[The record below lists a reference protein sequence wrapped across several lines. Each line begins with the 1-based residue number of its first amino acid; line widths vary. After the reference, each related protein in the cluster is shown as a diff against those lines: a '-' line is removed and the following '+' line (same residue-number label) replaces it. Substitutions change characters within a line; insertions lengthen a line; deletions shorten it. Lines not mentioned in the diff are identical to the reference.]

1 MFRPTSRDVGEVSKE
16 EHMLS
21 TKTAARTLVAL
32 VVASLAAI
40 ALTATASGADATTI
54 RIWTDKDRLA
64 AVTKVANAWAASK
77 GATIE
82 VVQKDF
88 GQIRDN
94 LKTVQA
100 ETAPDVI
107 VGAHDWIGELSANGS
122 IVPLFPSTATKK
134 QFPAYA
140 LDAFSYGT
148 AIKKLYGAPVALENI
163 ALVTNTK
170 LAKVPTTWAQLQA
183 SALSTKKK
191 TKAAVAI
198 SVQQG
203 AGGDAY
209 HMYPLFSGLCGY
221 IFGKNAAGNLDP
233 SNIGIANPKFMK
245 NAGLIDQW
253 NKLGLIRSSV
263 DSSISQD
270 LFLKGKTAFW
280 FTGPWNLDT
289 LKKSGLSF
297 SVSSFPTIGG
307 TGCKSVPFLGVQGFM
322 VTKFAASHNVES
334 LAKDLVSNYMM
345 QTGPQ
350 LELALSNG
358 RFPANLTA
366 AKQVKD
372 PQLKAFGAASTG
384 GVPMPNIPQMNSVW
398 GDLGA
403 AWVRSTKGSGSIP
416 AKRSFLG
423 ASRSIAQKI
432 G

>member
-1 MFRPTSRDVGEVSKE
+1 
-16 EHMLS
+16 MLS
-21 TKTAARTLVAL
+21 TKTAARAL
-32 VVASLAAI
+32 AAMVVASLAAI
-40 ALTATASGADATTI
+40 ALTSTASGADATTI
-54 RIWTDKDRLA
+54 RIWTDKDRVP
-64 AVTKVANAWAASK
+64 AVTKVANAWAATK

-107 VGAHDWIGELSANGS
+107 VGAHDWVGELAANGS
-122 IVPLFPSTATKK
+122 VVPLFPSTATKK

-148 AIKKLYGAPVALENI
+148 AVKKLYGAPVALENI

-170 LAKVPTTWAQLQA
+170 LAKVPKTWNQLEA
-183 SALSTKKK
+183 AALATKKK
-191 TKAAVAI
+191 TKAAVGI

-203 AGGDAY
+203 SGGDAY
-209 HMYPLFSGLCGY
+209 HMYPLFAGLCGF
-221 IFGKNAAGNLDP
+221 IFGKNSAGNLDP
-233 SNIGIANPKFMK
+233 SAIGVANAKFLK
-245 NAGLIDQW
+245 NLALVDRW
-253 NKLGLIRSSV
+253 NKTGLIRSSV

-289 LKKSGLSF
+289 LKKSGLTYSL
-297 SVSSFPTIGG
+297 SPFPTIVQ
-307 TGCKSVPFLGVQGFM
+307 GCRAVPFLGVQGFM
-322 VTKFAASHNVES
+322 VTKFAATHGNES
-334 LAKDLVSNYMM
+334 LAKDLVSSYMM
-345 QTGPQ
+345 QTPAQ
-350 LELALSNG
+350 LELALANG
-358 RFPANLTA
+358 RYPANLNA
-366 AKQVKD
+366 GKQVRD
-372 PQLKAFGAASTG
+372 PQLRAFGAASSG
-384 GVPMPNIPQMNSVW
+384 GVPMPNIPQMNNVW

-416 AKRSFLG
+416 ARRSFVG

>member
-1 MFRPTSRDVGEVSKE
+1 
-16 EHMLS
+16 MLS
-21 TKTAARTLVAL
+21 TKTAARSLAAL

-40 ALTATASGADATTI
+40 ALTATASGADATTTI
-54 RIWTDKDRLA
+54 RIWADKDRVP

-77 GATIE
+77 GAKIE
-82 VVQKDF
+82 VVQRDF
-88 GQIRDN
+88 GQIRDA

-140 LDAFSYGT
+140 LNAFSYGV
-148 AIKKLYGAPVALENI
+148 AVKKLYGAPVALENI

-170 LAKVPTTWAQLQA
+170 LAKVPTSWAQLEAQA
-183 SALSTKKK
+183 LATKKK
-191 TKAAVAI
+191 TKAAVGI

-203 AGGDAY
+203 SGGDAY

-221 IFGKNAAGNLDP
+221 IFGTNSAGNLDP
-233 SNIGIANPKFMK
+233 SAIGLSNLKFLK
-245 NAGLIDQW
+245 NAAIVDRW
-253 NKLGLIRSSV
+253 NKEGLIRSSV

-270 LFLKGKTAFW
+270 LFLKGQTAFW

-289 LKKSGLSF
+289 LKKSGLSYRL
-297 SVSSFPTIGG
+297 SAFPQIVP
-307 TGCKSVPFLGVQGFM
+307 GCKSAPFLGVQGFM
-322 VTKFAASHNVES
+322 VTKFAATHNVES

-345 QTGPQ
+345 QSGAQ
-350 LELALSNG
+350 LELALANG
-358 RFPANLTA
+358 RYPANTVA
-366 AKQVKD
+366 GKQVKD
-372 PQLKAFGAASTG
+372 PQLKAFGAASIG
-384 GVPMPNIPQMNSVW
+384 GIPMPNIPQMNNVW

-403 AWVRSTKGSGSIP
+403 AWVRSTKGSGSVP
-416 AKRSFLG
+416 ARRSFLG
-423 ASRSIAQKI
+423 AQRSIAQKI

>member
-1 MFRPTSRDVGEVSKE
+1 
-16 EHMLS
+16 MLS
-21 TKTAARTLVAL
+21 TKTAARTLAAL

-40 ALTATASGADATTI
+40 ALTQTASGADATTI

-64 AVTKVANAWAASK
+64 AVTKVAQAWAATK
-77 GATIE
+77 GASVE

-122 IVPLFPSTATKK
+122 IVPLFPSAATKK
-134 QFPAYA
+134 LFPAYA

-170 LAKVPTTWAQLQA
+170 LAKVPTSWAQLESQA
-183 SALSTKKK
+183 LATKKK
-191 TKAAVAI
+191 TKAAVGI
-198 SVQQG
+198 SLQQG
-203 AGGDAY
+203 SGGDAY
-209 HMYPLFSGLCGY
+209 HMYPLFSGLCGF

-233 SNIGIANPKFMK
+233 SSIGLSNSKFLK
-245 NAGLIDQW
+245 NTALIDKW
-253 NKLGLIRSSV
+253 NKSGLIRSSV

-280 FTGPWNLDT
+280 FSGPWNLDT

-297 SVSSFPTIGG
+297 QISKFPNIVK
-307 TGCKSVPFLGVQGFM
+307 GCNAVPFLGVQGFM
-322 VTKFAASHNVES
+322 VTKFAATHNVES
-334 LAKDLVSNYMM
+334 LAKDLVSSYMM
-345 QTGPQ
+345 QSGPQ
-350 LELALSNG
+350 LELALANG

-366 AKQVKD
+366 GKQVKD

-403 AWVRSTKGSGSIP
+403 AWVRSTKGGGSIP
-416 AKRSFLG
+416 ARRSFVG

>member
-1 MFRPTSRDVGEVSKE
+1 
-16 EHMLS
+16 MLS
-21 TKTAARTLVAL
+21 TTTAARALVAL

-40 ALTATASGADATTI
+40 ALTATASGADATTTI

-64 AVTKVANAWAASK
+64 AVTKVANAWASSK

-94 LKTVQA
+94 LKTVQS

-122 IVPLFPSTATKK
+122 IVPLFPSAATQK
-134 QFPAYA
+134 QFPGYA

-170 LAKVPTTWAQLQA
+170 LAKVPTTWAQLQR
-183 SALSTKKK
+183 SALATKKK
-191 TKAAVAI
+191 TKAAVGI

-203 AGGDAY
+203 SAGDAY
-209 HMYPLFSGLCGY
+209 HMYPLFAGLGGY
-221 IFGKNAAGNLDP
+221 IFGKNSAGNLDP
-233 SNIGIANPKFMK
+233 SNIGVANPKFLK
-245 NAGLIDQW
+245 NAAMIDQW

-289 LKKSGLSF
+289 LKKSGLSYRI
-297 SVSSFPTIGG
+297 SAFPQIVAG
-307 TGCKSVPFLGVQGFM
+307 TKAVPFLGVQGFM
-322 VTKFAASHNVES
+322 VTKFAATHNVES

-350 LELALSNG
+350 LELALANT
-358 RFPANLTA
+358 RYPANLNA
-366 AKQVKD
+366 GKQVKD
-372 PQLKAFGAASTG
+372 LQLKAFGLASTG

-403 AWVRSTKGSGSIP
+403 AWVRSTKGGGSVP
-416 AKRSFLG
+416 ARRSFLG

>member
-1 MFRPTSRDVGEVSKE
+1 M
-16 EHMLS
+16 
-21 TKTAARTLVAL
+21 

-40 ALTATASGADATTI
+40 ALTATASGADATTTI
-54 RIWTDKDRLA
+54 RIWTDKDRVA

-77 GATIE
+77 SVKIE
-82 VVQKDF
+82 VVQRDF
-88 GQIRDN
+88 GQIRDS

-140 LDAFSYGT
+140 LNAFSYGV
-148 AIKKLYGAPVALENI
+148 AVKKLYGAPVALENI

-170 LAKVPTTWAQLQA
+170 LAKVPTTWAQLEAQA
-183 SALSTKKK
+183 LATKKK
-191 TKAAVAI
+191 TKAAVGI

-203 AGGDAY
+203 SGGDAY

-221 IFGKNAAGNLDP
+221 IFGTNSAGNLDP
-233 SNIGIANPKFMK
+233 SNIGVSNPKFLK
-245 NAGLIDQW
+245 NAAIVDRW
-253 NKLGLIRSSV
+253 NRTGLIRSTV

-270 LFLKGKTAFW
+270 LFLKGRTAFW

-297 SVSSFPTIGG
+297 RLSAFPQIVP
-307 TGCKSVPFLGVQGFM
+307 GCKAAPFLGVQGFM
-322 VTKFAASHNVES
+322 VTKFAGTHNVES

-345 QTGPQ
+345 QSSAQ
-350 LELALSNG
+350 LELALANG
-358 RFPANLTA
+358 RFPANTNA
-366 AKQVKD
+366 GKQVKD
-372 PQLKAFGAASTG
+372 PQLKAFGAASAG
-384 GVPMPNIPQMNSVW
+384 GVPMPNIPQMNNVW

-416 AKRSFLG
+416 ARRSFLG

>member
-1 MFRPTSRDVGEVSKE
+1 
-16 EHMLS
+16 MLS
-21 TKTAARTLVAL
+21 TTTAARALVAL

-40 ALTATASGADATTI
+40 ALTATASGADATTTI

-64 AVTKVANAWAASK
+64 AVTKVANAWASSK

-94 LKTVQA
+94 LKTVQS

-122 IVPLFPSTATKK
+122 IVPLFPSAATQK
-134 QFPAYA
+134 QFPGYA

-170 LAKVPTTWAQLQA
+170 LAKVPTTWAQLQR
-183 SALSTKKK
+183 SALATKKK
-191 TKAAVAI
+191 TKAAVGI

-203 AGGDAY
+203 SGGDAY
-209 HMYPLFSGLCGY
+209 HMYPLFAGLGGY
-221 IFGKNAAGNLDP
+221 IFGKNSAGNLDP
-233 SNIGIANPKFMK
+233 SNIGVANPKFLK
-245 NAGLIDQW
+245 NAAMIDQW

-289 LKKSGLSF
+289 LKKSGLSYRI
-297 SVSSFPTIGG
+297 SAFPQIVAG
-307 TGCKSVPFLGVQGFM
+307 TKAVPFLGVQGFM
-322 VTKFAASHNVES
+322 VTKFAATHNVES

-350 LELALSNG
+350 LELALANT
-358 RFPANLTA
+358 RYPANLNA
-366 AKQVKD
+366 GKQVKD
-372 PQLKAFGAASTG
+372 LQLKAFGLASTG

-403 AWVRSTKGSGSIP
+403 AWVRSTKGSGSVP
-416 AKRSFLG
+416 ARRSFLG

>member
-1 MFRPTSRDVGEVSKE
+1 
-16 EHMLS
+16 MLS
-21 TKTAARTLVAL
+21 TTTAARALVAL

-40 ALTATASGADATTI
+40 ALTATASGADATTTI

-94 LKTVQA
+94 LKTVQS

-107 VGAHDWIGELSANGS
+107 VGAHDWIGELSANGA
-122 IVPLFPSTATKK
+122 IVPLFPSAATQK
-134 QFPAYA
+134 QFPGYA

-170 LAKVPTTWAQLQA
+170 LAKVPTTWAQLQR
-183 SALSTKKK
+183 SALATKKK
-191 TKAAVAI
+191 TKAAVGI

-203 AGGDAY
+203 SGGDAY
-209 HMYPLFSGLCGY
+209 HMYPLFAGLGGY

-233 SNIGIANPKFMK
+233 SNIGVANPKFLK
-245 NAGLIDQW
+245 NAALIDRW

-289 LKKSGLSF
+289 LKKSGLSYRI
-297 SVSSFPTIGG
+297 SAFPQIVAG
-307 TGCKSVPFLGVQGFM
+307 TKAVPFLGVQGFM
-322 VTKFAASHNVES
+322 VTKFAATHNVES

-350 LELALSNG
+350 LELALANT
-358 RFPANLTA
+358 RYPANLNA
-366 AKQVKD
+366 GKQVKD
-372 PQLKAFGAASTG
+372 VQLKAFGLASTG

-403 AWVRSTKGSGSIP
+403 AWVRSTKGSGSVP
-416 AKRSFLG
+416 ARRSFLG

>member
-1 MFRPTSRDVGEVSKE
+1 
-16 EHMLS
+16 MLS
-21 TKTAARTLVAL
+21 TKTAARTLAAL

-40 ALTATASGADATTI
+40 ALTATASGADATTV

-77 GATIE
+77 GATVE

-107 VGAHDWIGELSANGS
+107 VGAHDWVGELSANGS
-122 IVPLFPSTATKK
+122 VVPLFPSAATKK
-134 QFPAYA
+134 QFPGYT

-148 AIKKLYGAPVALENI
+148 AIKKLYGAPVAVENI
-163 ALVTNTK
+163 ALVTNTR
-170 LAKVPTTWAQLQA
+170 LAKVPKTWAQLQTA
-183 SALSTKKK
+183 ALATKKK
-191 TKAAVAI
+191 TKAAVGI

-203 AGGDAY
+203 SGGDAY
-209 HMYPLFSGLCGY
+209 HMYPLFSGLGGY
-221 IFGKNAAGNLDP
+221 IFGKNSAGNLDP
-233 SNIGIANPKFMK
+233 SNIGLANAKFMK
-245 NAGLIDQW
+245 NATLIDQW
-253 NKLGLIRSSV
+253 NRIGLIRSSV
-263 DSSISQD
+263 DSSIAQD

-289 LKKSGLSF
+289 LKKSGLRFQISA
-297 SVSSFPTIGG
+297 FPNIVAG
-307 TGCKSVPFLGVQGFM
+307 TKAVPFLGVQGFM
-322 VTKFAASHNVES
+322 VTKFAATHNVES
-334 LAKDLVSNYMM
+334 LAKDLVSSYMM
-345 QTGPQ
+345 QSGPQ
-350 LELALSNG
+350 LELALANL
-358 RFPANLTA
+358 RFPANLNA
-366 AKQVKD
+366 GKQVKD
-372 PQLKAFGAASTG
+372 AQLKAFGAASTG

-416 AKRSFLG
+416 ARRSFLG
-423 ASRSIAQKI
+423 AQRSIAQKI

>member
-1 MFRPTSRDVGEVSKE
+1 
-16 EHMLS
+16 MLS
-21 TKTAARTLVAL
+21 TTTAARALVAL

-40 ALTATASGADATTI
+40 ALTATASGADATTTI

-64 AVTKVANAWAASK
+64 AVTKVANAWASSK

-94 LKTVQA
+94 LKTVQS

-122 IVPLFPSTATKK
+122 IVPLFPSAATQK
-134 QFPAYA
+134 QFPGYA

-170 LAKVPTTWAQLQA
+170 LAKVPTTWAQLQR
-183 SALSTKKK
+183 SALATKKK
-191 TKAAVAI
+191 TKAAVGI

-203 AGGDAY
+203 SGGDAY
-209 HMYPLFSGLCGY
+209 HMYPLFAGLGGY
-221 IFGKNAAGNLDP
+221 IFGKNSAGNLDP
-233 SNIGIANPKFMK
+233 SNIGVANPKFLK
-245 NAGLIDQW
+245 NAAMIDQW

-289 LKKSGLSF
+289 LKKSGLSYRI
-297 SVSSFPTIGG
+297 SAFPQIVAG
-307 TGCKSVPFLGVQGFM
+307 TKAVPFLGVQGFM
-322 VTKFAASHNVES
+322 VTKFAATHNVES

-350 LELALSNG
+350 LELALSNT
-358 RFPANLTA
+358 RYPANLNA
-366 AKQVKD
+366 GKQVKD
-372 PQLKAFGAASTG
+372 LQLKAFGIASTG

-403 AWVRSTKGSGSIP
+403 AWVRSTKGSGSVP
-416 AKRSFLG
+416 ARRSFLG

>member
-1 MFRPTSRDVGEVSKE
+1 
-16 EHMLS
+16 MLS
-21 TKTAARTLVAL
+21 TKTAARMLVAL

-40 ALTATASGADATTI
+40 ALTATASGADATTV

-77 GATIE
+77 GATVE

-170 LAKVPTTWAQLQA
+170 LAKVPTTWAQLQS
-183 SALSTKKK
+183 SALATKNK
-191 TKAAVAI
+191 TKAAVGI

-203 AGGDAY
+203 SGGDAY
-209 HMYPLFSGLCGY
+209 HMYPLFAGLGGY
-221 IFGKNAAGNLDP
+221 IFGKNSAGNLDP
-233 SNIGIANPKFMK
+233 SNIGVANPKFLK
-245 NAGLIDQW
+245 NAAMIDQW

-270 LFLKGKTAFW
+270 LFLKGKSAFW

-297 SVSSFPTIGG
+297 RISAFPPIVKG
-307 TGCKSVPFLGVQGFM
+307 TKAVPFLGVQGFM
-322 VTKFAASHNVES
+322 VTKFAATHNVES

-345 QTGPQ
+345 QSGPQ
-350 LELALSNG
+350 LELALANG

-372 PQLKAFGAASTG
+372 PQLKAFGAASAG

-423 ASRSIAQKI
+423 AARSIAQKI

>member
-1 MFRPTSRDVGEVSKE
+1 
-16 EHMLS
+16 MLS
-21 TKTAARTLVAL
+21 TKTAARSLAAL

-40 ALTATASGADATTI
+40 ALTATASGADATTTI
-54 RIWTDKDRLA
+54 RIWADKDRVA

-77 GATIE
+77 GTAIE

-94 LKTVQA
+94 LKTVQS

-122 IVPLFPSTATKK
+122 IAPLFPSTATRK
-134 QFPAYA
+134 QFPGYA

-170 LAKVPTTWAQLQA
+170 LAKVPATWAQLQS
-183 SALSTKKK
+183 SALAAKKK
-191 TKAAVAI
+191 TKAAVGI

-203 AGGDAY
+203 SAGDAY
-209 HMYPLFSGLCGY
+209 HMYPLFAGLGGY

-233 SNIGIANPKFMK
+233 SNIGVANPKFLK
-245 NAGLIDQW
+245 NAALIDQW

-297 SVSSFPTIGG
+297 RISAFPPIVKG
-307 TGCKSVPFLGVQGFM
+307 TKAVPFLGVQGFM
-322 VTKFAASHNVES
+322 VTKFAATHNVES

-345 QTGPQ
+345 QAGPQ
-350 LELALSNG
+350 LELALANT
-358 RFPANLTA
+358 RYPANLNA
-366 AKQVKD
+366 GKQVKD
-372 PQLKAFGAASTG
+372 VQLKAFGLASTG

-403 AWVRSTKGSGSIP
+403 AWVRSTKGSGSVP
-416 AKRSFLG
+416 ARRSFLG

>member
-1 MFRPTSRDVGEVSKE
+1 
-16 EHMLS
+16 MLS
-21 TKTAARTLVAL
+21 TKTAARMLVAL

-122 IVPLFPSTATKK
+122 IVPLFPSNATKK
-134 QFPAYA
+134 QFPGYA

-148 AIKKLYGAPVALENI
+148 AVKKLYGAPVALENI

-170 LAKVPTTWAQLQA
+170 LAKVPRTWAQLQT
-183 SALSTKKK
+183 SALATKKK
-191 TKAAVAI
+191 TKAAVGI

-203 AGGDAY
+203 SGGDAY
-209 HMYPLFSGLCGY
+209 HMYPLFAGLGGY
-221 IFGKNAAGNLDP
+221 IFGKNSAGNLDP
-233 SNIGIANPKFMK
+233 SNIGVANPKFLK
-245 NAGLIDQW
+245 NAALIDQW

-280 FTGPWNLDT
+280 FTGPLEPRHAQEVGP
-289 LKKSGLSF
+289 LVRQISG
-297 SVSSFPTIGG
+297 FPPIVAG
-307 TGCKSVPFLGVQGFM
+307 TKSVPFLGVQGFM
-322 VTKFAASHNVES
+322 VTKFAATHNVES

-345 QTGPQ
+345 QSGPQ
-350 LELALSNG
+350 LELALANT
-358 RFPANLTA
+358 RYPANLNA
-366 AKQVKD
+366 GKQVKD
-372 PQLKAFGAASTG
+372 AQLRAFGAASAG

-403 AWVRSTKGSGSIP
+403 AWVRSTKGSGSVP

>member
-1 MFRPTSRDVGEVSKE
+1 MRRRSANVSKE
-16 EHMLS
+16 EAHAEHE
-21 TKTAARTLVAL
+21 TAARTLVAL

-40 ALTATASGADATTI
+40 ALTATASGADATTTI

-183 SALSTKKK
+183 SALATKKK
-191 TKAAVAI
+191 TKAAV
-198 SVQQG
+198 G
-203 AGGDAY
+203 DLRPAGRGRRRVPHVPA
-209 HMYPLFSGLCGY
+209 LRRAS
-221 IFGKNAAGNLDP
+221 AATSSARTP
-233 SNIGIANPKFMK
+233 RATSTRRTSASRT
-245 NAGLIDQW
+245 
-253 NKLGLIRSSV
+253 RSS
-263 DSSISQD
+263 
-270 LFLKGKTAFW
+270 
-280 FTGPWNLDT
+280 
-289 LKKSGLSF
+289 
-297 SVSSFPTIGG
+297 
-307 TGCKSVPFLGVQGFM
+307 
-322 VTKFAASHNVES
+322 
-334 LAKDLVSNYMM
+334 
-345 QTGPQ
+345 
-350 LELALSNG
+350 
-358 RFPANLTA
+358 
-366 AKQVKD
+366 
-372 PQLKAFGAASTG
+372 
-384 GVPMPNIPQMNSVW
+384 
-398 GDLGA
+398 
-403 AWVRSTKGSGSIP
+403 
-416 AKRSFLG
+416 
-423 ASRSIAQKI
+423 
-432 G
+432 

>member
-1 MFRPTSRDVGEVSKE
+1 
-16 EHMLS
+16 MLS
-21 TKTAARTLVAL
+21 TTTAARALVAL

-40 ALTATASGADATTI
+40 ALTATASGADATTTI

-94 LKTVQA
+94 LKTVQS

-122 IVPLFPSTATKK
+122 IVPLFPSAATQK
-134 QFPAYA
+134 QFPGYA

-170 LAKVPTTWAQLQA
+170 LAKVPTTWAQLQR
-183 SALSTKKK
+183 SALATKKK
-191 TKAAVAI
+191 TKAAVGI

-203 AGGDAY
+203 SGGDAY
-209 HMYPLFSGLCGY
+209 HMYPLFAGLGGY
-221 IFGKNAAGNLDP
+221 IFGKNSAGNLDP
-233 SNIGIANPKFMK
+233 SNIGVANPKFLK
-245 NAGLIDQW
+245 NAALIDQW

-297 SVSSFPTIGG
+297 RISGFPQIVAG
-307 TGCKSVPFLGVQGFM
+307 TKAVPFLGVQGFM
-322 VTKFAASHNVES
+322 VTKFAATHNVES

-350 LELALSNG
+350 LELALANT
-358 RFPANLTA
+358 RYPANLNA
-366 AKQVKD
+366 GKQVKD
-372 PQLKAFGAASTG
+372 AQLKAFGLASTG

-403 AWVRSTKGSGSIP
+403 AWVRSTKGSGSVP
-416 AKRSFLG
+416 ARRSFLG